1 MKRKL
6 IALLLVLS
14 TLFFASSCGEEEYPV
29 TESTKEEK
37 ETVLT
42 MTYGKTKYDV
52 PYELYRAFFL
62 QLKGSVDGGDASV
75 WTGAEKDIYT
85 EKINTLIFSRIA
97 EIYAVIHL
105 CKEADIDPYSKEYD
119 EKVKEY
125 IKASIEGG
133 DIGGVRF
140 KGFEGDVEAYKAS
153 LKEMYMNDS
162 VADLFIRYTLA
173 LEALNG
179 YYGGDPDNNDPSKNT
194 GKLSFTKDDV
204 LAFYNGDG
212 AVRVLRAFLPGE
224 AFTEQRATEIRNN
237 IASKTTEAQVAN
249 YMIQYTLSGG
259 RDVKDGELIG
269 LYSLDSRYYGELT
282 EKAFGLNVGETSEL
296 ITLNSETEVGYTV
309 IYKVE
314 KNAEHFES
322 CYDKIKEVY
331 IQNEIGRMLNAA
343 ETALIESAVFTAKGK
358 TLDPALI
365 AMP

>member
-14 TLFFASSCGEEEYPV
+14 TLFLATACGEEEYPV
-29 TESTKEEK
+29 IESTKEEK

-42 MTYGKTKYDV
+42 MTYGKEKYEI

-75 WTGAEKDIYT
+75 WSGEQKDGYV
-85 EKINTLIFSRIA
+85 EKINGLIFSRIA

-105 CKEADIDPYSKEYD
+105 CKEAGIDPYSKEND

-140 KGFEGDVEAYKAS
+140 EGFDGDWEAYRAS

-173 LEALNG
+173 LEELNL
-179 YYGGDPDNNDPSKNT
+179 YYGGNPDSNDPAKTT
-194 GKLSFTKDDV
+194 GKLTFTKDEV

-212 AVRVLRAFLPGE
+212 AVRVLRAFLPAE
-224 AFTEQRATEIRNN
+224 AFSEQRANEIRNN
-237 IASKTTEAQVAN
+237 IASKQNETAVAN

-259 RDVKDGELIG
+259 QDVKDGEVIG
-269 LYSLDSRYYGELT
+269 LYSLDARYYGELT
-282 EKAFGLNVGETSEL
+282 EKAFSLSVGQTSD
-296 ITLNSETEVGYTV
+296 IISLNSETEVGYTV

-314 KNAEHFES
+314 KSAEHFDA

-331 IQNEIGRMLNAA
+331 IQNEIGKLLNSA
-343 ETALIESAVFTAKGK
+343 ETALIDGATFTSAGK
-358 TLDPALI
+358 ALDHALI